1 MRVKEEDGRMGGW
14 EDGRMGGWYFFPA
27 VGETAIVGEIQ
38 MTSADSAKRLQ
49 GSVESGNFVLIYLNI
64 YFQFI

>member
-1 MRVKEEDGRMGGW
+1 MEGGMRVKEEDGRMGGW

-38 MTSADSAKRLQ
+38 MTSADSARRLQ
-49 GSVESGNFVLIYLNI
+49 G
-64 YFQFI
+64 